1 MKELWNFALQNPG
14 LLILPTIAFAITLL
28 LLRVKQRYVN
38 EGVIFGRAPAEGGD
52 PSSPKS
58 SEDDEMN
65 ADNPIDIGIAL
76 RRFQE
81 LDMEE
86 GEQGYAYWYRV
97 GQLLKRADS
106 MQAEIDALSEELEL
120 CRARRRKAR

>member
-28 LLRVKQRYVN
+28 LLRVKRRYVN
-38 EGVIFGRAPAEGGD
+38 ERCHLRAGLNQGGD
-52 PSSPKS
+52 PNSLKS

-65 ADNPIDIGIAL
+65 ADNPVDIEIAL
-76 RRFQE
+76 RKFHE
-81 LDMEE
+81 LGLEE
-86 GEQGYAYWYRV
+86 GDIGCVYWYRV

-120 CRARRRKAR
+120 CRGMRRKTS